1 MSCSGFVSCVHNIEK
16 FLGRSSTFL
25 DNTLNLNVIVFIF
38 KNIQSVLVV
47 QQIQASA
54 SIDFKKTDWYFLA
67 LEEIKKFSNKVLL

>member
-1 MSCSGFVSCVHNIEK
+1 
-16 FLGRSSTFL
+16 
-25 DNTLNLNVIVFIF
+25 LNVIVFIF

-67 LEEIKKFSNKVLL
+67 LDEIKKFSNKVLL